1 MLKGAFFLG
10 GKTKESY
17 PDVARVEPDG
27 MIVWGKRIPEN
38 FTTNIR
44 TQIPAWHKNKIDFSQ
59 IVSIGANNFN
69 DDFMFGNL
77 TQEYDKLELP
87 SLESLGENCFN
98 DMGSFNYL
106 IVPKIK
112 SVKNCFNRCLPWNIK
127 MDGLQRVE
135 GNSFN
140 NLRTGDYLSLP
151 SLESIT
157 GTGSFCNFPNV
168 FVITFKKLKSVSAGN
183 FLNVNPKL
191 SQFGVSSSIDSA
203 SESNLRS
210 SLGSS
215 VKIRKW

>member
-17 PDVARVEPDG
+17 PDVARVDPDG
-27 MIVWGKRIPEN
+27 YIVWGKRIPEN
-38 FTTNIR
+38 FTANIR
-44 TQIPAWHKNKIDFSQ
+44 TQIPSWHKNKIDFSQ
-59 IVSIGANNFN
+59 ITSIGANNFN
-69 DDFMFGNL
+69 DNFMFGDL
-77 TQEYDKLELP
+77 TQEHDKLELP

-98 DMGSFNYL
+98 DMGLFNYL

-112 SVKNCFNRCLPWNIK
+112 SVKNCFNRCHPWNIK
-127 MDGLQRVE
+127 MGGLQRVE

-168 FVITFKKLKSVSAGN
+168 FGITFKKLKSVSAGN
-183 FLNVNPKL
+183 FLNVDPRL

-215 VKIRKW
+215 VWIRKW

>member
-1 MLKGAFFLG
+1 MLKGAFFFG
-10 GKTKESY
+10 GKTKEPY
-17 PDVARVEPDG
+17 PNEARVDPDG
-27 MIVWGKRIPEN
+27 KIVWGKRIPDN
-38 FTTNIR
+38 FTENIR
-44 TQIPAWHKNKIDFSQ
+44 TQIPSWHKNKIDFSQ

-69 DDFMFGNL
+69 GNFMYGDL
-77 TQEYDKLELP
+77 TQEHDKLELP
-87 SLESLGENCFN
+87 NLESLGENCFN
-98 DMGSFNYL
+98 DMGLFNRL
-106 IVPKIK
+106 IIPKIK
-112 SVKNCFNRCLPWNIK
+112 SVKNCFNRCRPWFIQ

-140 NLRTGDYLSLP
+140 NLRTGDNIFLP

-168 FVITFKKLKSVSAGN
+168 YGLTFKKLKSVSAGN
-183 FLNVNPKL
+183 FINVNSGL

-215 VKIRKW
+215 VRIRKW

>member
-17 PDVARVEPDG
+17 PDVARVDPDG
-27 MIVWGKRIPEN
+27 YIVWGKRIPEN
-38 FTTNIR
+38 FTANIR
-44 TQIPAWHKNKIDFSQ
+44 TQIPSWHKNKIDFSQ
-59 IVSIGANNFN
+59 ITSIGANNFN
-69 DDFMFGNL
+69 DNFMFGDL
-77 TQEYDKLELP
+77 TQEHDKLELP

-98 DMGSFNYL
+98 DMGLFNYL
-106 IVPKIK
+106 TVPKIK
-112 SVKNCFNRCLPWNIK
+112 SVKNCFNRCHPWNIK
-127 MDGLQRVE
+127 MGGLQRVE

-168 FVITFKKLKSVSAGN
+168 FGITFKKLKSVSAGN
-183 FLNVNPKL
+183 FLNVDPRL

-215 VKIRKW
+215 VWIRKW